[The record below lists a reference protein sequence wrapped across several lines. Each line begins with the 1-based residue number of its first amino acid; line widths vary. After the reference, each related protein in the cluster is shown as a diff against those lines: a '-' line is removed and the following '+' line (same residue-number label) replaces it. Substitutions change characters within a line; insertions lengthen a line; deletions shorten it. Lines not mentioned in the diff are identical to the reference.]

1 MEVVLLIAVLIFSVV
16 VHEVAH
22 AWQARREGDDTADR
36 LGRITL
42 NPLPHLDPIGSVI
55 VPLVLHLPGSGFL
68 FGWAKPVPVNPANYR
83 SPVWGDIRVSM
94 AGIVS
99 NLGLAV
105 LSTFG
110 LAIAFKA
117 QSSLGSLGGA
127 TALAAQAAYYGVLI
141 NLVLAFFNLIPIPP
155 LDGSWVLE
163 HLFPRTLGPFYSRI
177 RPYGFILFVL
187 LIYSNTNILGYLLLP
202 AIMTLLPGF
211 ALLSWCTTFG

>member
-1 MEVVLLIAVLIFSVV
+1 MEVVLLIVVLIASVV

-55 VPLVLHLPGSGFL
+55 VPLVLHFTGSGFL

-99 NLGLAV
+99 NIGLAI
-105 LSTFG
+105 LSTFA
-110 LAIAFKA
+110 LAIALKV
-117 QSSLGSLGGA
+117 QTTLGPLGGA
-127 TALAAQAAYYGVLI
+127 TTLAVQAASYGVLI

-155 LDGSWVLE
+155 LDGSHVLFHVLPE
-163 HLFPRTLGPFYSRI
+163 PLALRYREAGRHG
-177 RPYGFILFVL
+177 L
-187 LIYSNTNILGYLLLP
+187 LIMMGLLFFF
-202 AIMTLLPGF
+202 PGVFRYVLWPVTFF
-211 ALLSWCTTFG
+211 AGLATEFARLWL

>member
-1 MEVVLLIAVLIFSVV
+1 MEAVLLIAVLIFSVV

-55 VPLVLHLPGSGFL
+55 VPLVLHFSGSSFL
-68 FGWAKPVPVNPANYR
+68 FGWARPVPVNPANYR

-105 LSTFG
+105 LSTFA

-117 QSSLGSLGGA
+117 QSVLGALGHGGRGSGRVLWRSHQSRA
-127 TALAAQAAYYGVLI
+127 RVVQSGSNPALGRLARALPFAAETAGDAVQGGGTLRAAH
-141 NLVLAFFNLIPIPP
+141 P
-155 LDGSWVLE
+155 DGS
-163 HLFPRTLGPFYSRI
+163 
-177 RPYGFILFVL
+177 VL
-187 LIYSNTNILGYLLLP
+187 LLSGRVHLP
-202 AIMTLLPGF
+202 AVACDFLCW
-211 ALLSWCTTFG
+211 ARY

>member
-1 MEVVLLIAVLIFSVV
+1 MEAVLLIAVLIFSVV

-55 VPLVLHLPGSGFL
+55 VPLVLHFTGSSFL
-68 FGWAKPVPVNPANYR
+68 FGWARPVPVNPANYR

-105 LSTFG
+105 LSTLC

-117 QSSLGSLGGA
+117 QSILGPLGG
-127 TALAAQAAYYGVLI
+127 TTVVAAQAAYYGVLI
-141 NLVLAFFNLIPIPP
+141 QDAYRAR
-155 LDGSWVLE
+155 
-163 HLFPRTLGPFYSRI
+163 HARATTLYRNN
-177 RPYGFILFVL
+177 
-187 LIYSNTNILGYLLLP
+187 SNRFSEVYT
-202 AIMTLLPGF
+202 
-211 ALLSWCTTFG
+211 

>member
-1 MEVVLLIAVLIFSVV
+1 MEAVLLIAVLIFSVV

-55 VPLVLHLPGSGFL
+55 VPLVLHFSGSGFL
-68 FGWAKPVPVNPANYR
+68 FGWARPVPVNPANYR

-105 LSTFG
+105 LSTFA

-117 QSSLGSLGGA
+117 QSVLGPLGGTTAVAAAMAEA
-127 TALAAQAAYYGVLI
+127 TERGATTIVGGGDSAAAVKAAGLSEAVSHVSTGGGASLK
-141 NLVLAFFNLIPIPP
+141 F
-155 LDGSWVLE
+155 LE
-163 HLFPRTLGPFYSRI
+163 G
-177 RPYGFILFVL
+177 GE
-187 LIYSNTNILGYLLLP
+187 
-202 AIMTLLPGF
+202 LPGVS
-211 ALLSWCTTFG
+211 ALCDQA